1 MHFPLSKSELVA
13 ELEDCVERVS
23 GENDKL
29 KSERSEKDELLRQ
42 YSQKLEESNSL
53 LKQSSATNKKLQKRL
68 HAKKQNISVSM
79 FSEHCVFCRIQNGP
93 S

>member
-1 MHFPLSKSELVA
+1 ME
-13 ELEDCVERVS
+13 ECVERVTR
-23 GENDKL
+23 ENDKL

-68 HAKKQNISVSM
+68 HAKKQNISVSLTPVKIVLFGFVDYAVM
-79 FSEHCVFCRIQNGP
+79 
-93 S
+93 